1 MHVTDKTLH
10 VARGALTG
18 VLVLTP
24 IQYRDARGVFMETY
38 NERVMAELGLPTHW
52 CQDNFSISQRDV
64 VRGLHYQIS
73 HPQGKLV
80 RVVYGAVLDVVV
92 DLRRGSATFGQ
103 HALFELS
110 AENGAMLWIPPGFA
124 HGFLTLSEQA
134 AFAYKV
140 TDYYFAPGERTIF
153 WNDPKLA
160 IPWPIEQARAIVSE
174 KDRAGKSIAAAE
186 TFA

>member
-1 MHVTDKTLH
+1 MHVIDKTLN
-10 VARGALTG
+10 VTDGALPG
-18 VLVLTP
+18 LLVLTP
-24 IQYRDARGVFMETY
+24 AQYRDARGVFMETY
-38 NERVMAELGLPTHW
+38 NERVMADLGLPTHW
-52 CQDNFSISQRDV
+52 CQDNFSISQRNV

-80 RVVYGAVLDVVV
+80 RVVYGAVLDVAV
-92 DLRRGSATFGQ
+92 DLRRSSPTFGQ
-103 HALFELS
+103 HAFFELS

-124 HGFLTLSEQA
+124 HGFLTLTDQA

-153 WNDPKLA
+153 WNDPHIG
-160 IPWPIEQARAIVSE
+160 IPWPIDQASAIVSE
-174 KDRAGKSIAAAE
+174 KDRAGKSFSAAE